1 MLILPTLPSQ
11 PILESGVGTAGRGE
25 EDLLAREESNWSGWD
40 VLVAVGAGVVVVGV
54 VEVDATSPTR
64 VLGKPET

>member
-40 VLVAVGAGVVVVGV
+40 VLVVVGAAVVV
-54 VEVDATSPTR
+54 VDATSPMR

>member
-40 VLVAVGAGVVVVGV
+40 VLVVVGAAVVV
-54 VEVDATSPTR
+54 VDATSPMR
-64 VLGKPET
+64 VLGNPET

>member
-1 MLILPTLPSQ
+1 M
-11 PILESGVGTAGRGE
+11 AGRGE

-40 VLVAVGAGVVVVGV
+40 VLVVVGAAVVV
-54 VEVDATSPTR
+54 VDATSPMR